1 MVTEATG
8 LQPAPEGK
16 RKSPAPSG
24 LKRRFPSMDK
34 FVHWKQPE
42 DGFKYEWVNGEIL
55 KTEKMITAET
65 LHIVRNLNRH
75 FRQTEA
81 FRKGGELI
89 CETEAQLSP
98 TELRIPDIAF
108 YTENQIE
115 GGANGTKPVTAFAI
129 ELISANDNYNK
140 SLQKVRAYFNAG
152 VQVVWHIFP
161 ELRSVQVFT
170 SPTAVTICE
179 GDAICSVIPAIPD
192 MQITANEVFYRK
204 M

>member
-1 MVTEATG
+1 MSNLKKIYIFLG
-8 LQPAPEGK
+8 LIVLAAASIFFYYQSGENLAKNDPVAQVAGEFEESEMPAIRNTDEN
-16 RKSPAPSG
+16 A
-24 LKRRFPSMDK
+24 D
-34 FVHWKQPE
+34 
-42 DGFKYEWVNGEIL
+42 
-55 KTEKMITAET
+55 ET